1 MTCLNMKQFHVATI
15 SFLIFALT
23 LSFGTGSKIPRVGRS
38 RTYVQLRCGGIY
50 DQQIFAKLEKVCDD
64 CFNLYK
70 DPEVHGL
77 CRRDCFYNQT
87 FKQCM
92 NDLLYTEEEKQEY
105 EAYVDTTSGRR

>member
-1 MTCLNMKQFHVATI
+1 MFIVNRFKPLQVATI

-23 LSFGTGSKIPRVGRS
+23 LSFCTGSKIPRVGRS

-77 CRRDCFYNQT
+77 CRYTIFKNQAVLQT
-87 FKQCM
+87 ICQ
-92 NDLLYTEEEKQEY
+92 
-105 EAYVDTTSGRR
+105 